1 MRKKR
6 QGNQNVRSGNPRFG
20 WTSKFLRIFAF
31 TAKKCKE
38 KVINVTFSQTF
49 SQHGYL
55 YNFMTFDLR
64 KIHETEKIKSV
75 NFLEIRILKIEKKIN
90 FQNDKK
96 TRN

>member
-1 MRKKR
+1 
-6 QGNQNVRSGNPRFG
+6 
-20 WTSKFLRIFAF
+20 
-31 TAKKCKE
+31 
-38 KVINVTFSQTF
+38 
-49 SQHGYL
+49 
-55 YNFMTFDLR
+55 MTFDLR